1 MAAVDNLVNFHSC
14 AQLGAAPPSADNPG
28 SEDRLALNQ
37 RSLWPNGSELIVNMW
52 GYVPASHIL
61 SPRLIMPSVKATSFV
76 ARSFN
81 TQTSG
86 LSTPT

>member
-14 AQLGAAPPSADNPG
+14 VQLGAALPSADNPG

-52 GYVPASHIL
+52 GYVPASYL
-61 SPRLIMPSVKATSFV
+61 FSLQLIAPSVKATSFV

-81 TQTSG
+81 MQTSG
-86 LSTPT
+86 PSTPT